1 MAFTQAASP
10 PEDTTHSAEEQ
21 KSGQKDE
28 EESQERPSSPQP
40 QGVSGPEMDNDQSEP
55 VEDAASLPVVD
66 TVTDTEG
73 T

>member
-40 QGVSGPEMDNDQSEP
+40 PGVSGPELDNDQSEP